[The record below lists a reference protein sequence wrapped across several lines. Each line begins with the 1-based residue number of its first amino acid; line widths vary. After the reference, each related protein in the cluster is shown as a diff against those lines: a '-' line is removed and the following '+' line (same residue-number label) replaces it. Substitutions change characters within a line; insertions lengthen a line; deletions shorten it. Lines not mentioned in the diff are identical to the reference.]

1 MRQGAP
7 RSGTRCARAR
17 ATSAVLG
24 LAIVLA
30 ATASARAQAPLCRIA
45 AQPWLACALPSGTSL
60 GAACACA
67 TSGSATQSGSGRVA
81 PAQSDELAYR
91 VATESNKLSLG
102 IDWLAGAVT
111 VLIPRRIAD
120 GHAVPGDATDAQL
133 AELYDF
139 LHDFQNLQPPSPWPT
154 PPRPLQAAPT
164 RTPGSP

>member
-7 RSGTRCARAR
+7 RSGTRRERAR

-24 LAIVLA
+24 LALVLA
-30 ATASARAQAPLCRIA
+30 ATVSAHAQAPLCRIT
-45 AQPWLACALPSGTSL
+45 AQPWLACALPSGASL
-60 GAACACA
+60 GAACACP
-67 TSGSATQSGSGRVA
+67 TSGAAAQSGAGRVA
-81 PAQSDELAYR
+81 LAQSDELAYR

-120 GHAVPGDATDAQL
+120 GHALPGNATDGQL

-154 PPRPLQAAPT
+154 PPRPLQGAPT